1 MSAHG
6 NRLTTLPAEID
17 HIKNLAVINL
27 TANMIQ
33 HLPVSLMKLHNITAI
48 WLSENQHKPLVQLNQ
63 DTDPETGQRVLTNFL
78 LPQHNQVLI
87 HCYSFINSTIYQ
99 NSLDWDVIYASDCVS
114 WVLWQPCFFR
124 GGFWNPCNLYNFTT
138 IVMQ

>member
-78 LPQHNQVLI
+78 LPQHNQVHTVFVQI
-87 HCYSFINSTIYQ
+87 EA
-99 NSLDWDVIYASDCVS
+99 SLK
-114 WVLWQPCFFR
+114 
-124 GGFWNPCNLYNFTT
+124 
-138 IVMQ
+138 